1 MERRGKGDETG
12 AYASVEGRVAVQFPV
27 ARAIIAVA
35 QPAEST
41 TLLSIIQAAGWPI
54 WPLIVCSVLA
64 LSIIIERLVNLRA
77 ARVAPPDLFNNIITR
92 ARAKAL
98 TNEEL
103 AGWETGSL
111 LGMVLSSPLRY
122 LKEHPRCS
130 EDELKE
136 AMQSAGQ
143 EAAMRLDQYLSALGT
158 IASVAPLLGLL
169 GTVVGM
175 IEIFG
180 AQGTAGAIANPAQL
194 AQGIS
199 MALYNT
205 AFGLAV
211 AIPALIGWRYFRNRV
226 DAYVVSWEIQGA
238 QLLGQLKSLRR

>member
-1 MERRGKGDETG
+1 M
-12 AYASVEGRVAVQFPV
+12 
-27 ARAIIAVA
+27 
-35 QPAEST
+35 
-41 TLLSIIQAAGWPI
+41 
-54 WPLIVCSVLA
+54 CSVLA
-64 LSIIIERLVNLRA
+64 LSIIIERWVNLRT
-77 ARVAPPDLFNNIITR
+77 ARVAPPDLFNSIVTR

-98 TNEEL
+98 TNEEI
-103 AGWETGSL
+103 AAWESSSM

-122 LKEHPRCS
+122 LKAHPRCS
-130 EDELKE
+130 DEELKE
-136 AMQSAGQ
+136 AMQNAGQ
-143 EAAMRLDQYLSALGT
+143 EAAMRLEHHLSALGT
-158 IASVAPLLGLL
+158 IASVAPLFGLL

-211 AIPALIGWRYFRNRV
+211 AIPALIGWRYFRHRV
-226 DAYVVSWEIQGA
+226 DAYLMSWEIQGA

>member
-1 MERRGKGDETG
+1 M
-12 AYASVEGRVAVQFPV
+12 
-27 ARAIIAVA
+27 
-35 QPAEST
+35 
-41 TLLSIIQAAGWPI
+41 LSIIQAAGWPI
-54 WPLIVCSVLA
+54 WPLIVCSVIA
-64 LSIIIERLVNLRA
+64 VSIIIERLVSLRA
-77 ARVAPPDLFNNIITR
+77 ARVAPPDLFKSIIAR

-103 AGWETGSL
+103 AAWETGSL
-111 LGMVLSSPLRY
+111 LGMVLSSPLRF

-130 EDELKE
+130 DEDLKE
-136 AMQSAGQ
+136 AMQNAGQ

-211 AIPALIGWRYFRNRV
+211 AIPALISWRYFRNRV
-226 DAYVVSWEIQGA
+226 DAYLQTWEIQGT
-238 QLLGQLKSLRR
+238 QLLGHLKSLRR

>member
-1 MERRGKGDETG
+1 
-12 AYASVEGRVAVQFPV
+12 
-27 ARAIIAVA
+27 
-35 QPAEST
+35 
-41 TLLSIIQAAGWPI
+41 LLSIIQAAGWPI
-54 WPLIVCSVLA
+54 WPLIACSVLA
-64 LSIIIERLVNLRA
+64 LSIIIERFVNLRA
-77 ARVAPPDLFNNIITR
+77 ARVAPPDLFNSIITR

-98 TNEEL
+98 TNEEI
-103 AGWETGSL
+103 AAWETGSL
-111 LGMVLSSPLRY
+111 LGMVLSSPLRF
-122 LKEHPRCS
+122 LQEHPRCS
-130 EDELKE
+130 EQELKE
-136 AMQSAGQ
+136 AMQNAGQ
-143 EAAMRLDQYLSALGT
+143 EAAMRLDQFLSALGT

-180 AQGTAGAIANPAQL
+180 AQGTAGAIANPTQL

-211 AIPALIGWRYFRNRV
+211 AIPALICWRYFRNRV
-226 DAYVVSWEIQGA
+226 DAYVLSWEIQGA